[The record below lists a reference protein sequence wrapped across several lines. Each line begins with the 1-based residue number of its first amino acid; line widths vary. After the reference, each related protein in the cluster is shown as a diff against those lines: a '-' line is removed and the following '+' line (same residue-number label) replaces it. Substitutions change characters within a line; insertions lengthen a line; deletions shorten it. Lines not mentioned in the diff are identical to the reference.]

1 MTVNVVNLSGLCLL
15 IHTVNFTTQNT
26 LLLNLG
32 GVIDDSLRGKLVTL
46 TECQCAMTVNKF
58 KNFRLVPTAPRR
70 DNLFFNILMAV
81 NDVDWSTDYH
91 NSDSQWN

>member
-15 IHTVNFTTQNT
+15 NHTVNFTTNT
-26 LLLNLG
+26 LSLNSS

-46 TECQCAMTVNKF
+46 TECQRSMTVNKF
-58 KNFRLVPTAPRR
+58 KISGKCLLLHAES
-70 DNLFFNILMAV
+70 NLFFDILMAV
-81 NDVDWSTDYH
+81 NDVDWSTDSH